1 MSKYNVAIVK
11 YEKPLE
17 SARQAVE
24 MSKGLSSLKPGAKV
38 FIKPNI
44 VFWTKAVPFPKW
56 GAITTSRIV
65 EDMVIIL
72 KDYGIDDISIGEGMV
87 TMSPKDTQTPAHAFK
102 SLGYETLNKRYG
114 VKYINVMERPFEK
127 LDLGDDITLNFNTD
141 IINSDFVV
149 DLPVLK
155 AHSQTVVSLGIK
167 NLKGT
172 IDIPSRKKCH
182 SPDPDKNLHYYIAR
196 LADKMPP
203 VFTLI
208 DGIYSNE
215 RGPAF
220 DGRMHRTNILI
231 ASSDIL
237 SADFT
242 GAKVL
247 GYEPAQ
253 VPHLAHAAE
262 NHKRPLDLSD
272 IEIIGEKIEN
282 VTSFHEYDYEY
293 VQNEQD
299 EWMPKALEKQGI
311 KGVSYRKYD
320 LSMCTYCS
328 FLNGLTLTAINMAW
342 KGKAWDKVEILTGKT
357 MKPFPGM
364 NKTILLGKCMYK
376 ANKDHPDI
384 KEMFPIKGCPPNPED
399 VVTALHQAGIEV
411 DPNLFKNIDHLP
423 GLYMAKYKN
432 RPEFDEDFF
441 KVKEI

>member
-1 MSKYNVAIVK
+1 MTKYNVSIVK
-11 YEKPLE
+11 YEKPQE
-17 SARQAVE
+17 SVKKAVE
-24 MSKGLSSLKPGAKV
+24 LSNGLAGLKPGSKV

-44 VFWTKAVPFPKW
+44 VFWTKEVNFPKW
-56 GAITTSRIV
+56 GTITTSRIV
-65 EDMVIIL
+65 EDMVIVL
-72 KDYGIDDISIGEGMV
+72 KEHGIDDITIGEGMV
-87 TMSPKDTQTPAHAFK
+87 TLSPKDFENPAHAFK

-127 LDLGDDITLNFNTD
+127 ADLGDDISLNFNAD
-141 IINSDFVV
+141 ILNSDFVV

-182 SPDPDKNLHYYIAR
+182 SPDPEKNLNFMIAR

-203 VFTLI
+203 IFTLV

-215 RGPAF
+215 RGPAY
-220 DGRMHRTNILI
+220 DGHMRRSNILI

-237 SADFT
+237 SADFI

-247 GYEPAQ
+247 GYEPAD
-253 VPHLAHAAE
+253 VPHLVHAAA

-272 IEIIGEKIEN
+272 IEIVGEKIEN
-282 VTSFHEYDYEY
+282 VSCFHEFDYQY
-293 VQNEQD
+293 VQNED
-299 EWMPKALEKQGI
+299 NEWMPKALAKNGI

-328 FLNGLTLTAINMAW
+328 FLNGLILTAINMAW
-342 KGKAWDKVEILTGKT
+342 KGKPWDKVEILTGKT
-357 MKPFPGM
+357 MKPTPGM
-364 NKTILLGKCMYK
+364 NKTILMGKCMYK

-384 KEMFPIKGCPPNPED
+384 KEMIPVKGCPPNPDD
-399 VVTALHQAGIEV
+399 VVKALHQAGINA
-411 DPNLFKNIDHLP
+411 DPSLFKNIEHLP
-423 GLYMAKYKN
+423 GLFMARYKDK
-432 RPEFDEDFF
+432 PEFDESFF
-441 KVKEI
+441 TVKEI